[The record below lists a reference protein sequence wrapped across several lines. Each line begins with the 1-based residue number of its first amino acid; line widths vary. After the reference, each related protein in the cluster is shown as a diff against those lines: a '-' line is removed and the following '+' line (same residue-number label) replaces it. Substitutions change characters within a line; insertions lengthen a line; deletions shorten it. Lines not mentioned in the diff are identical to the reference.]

1 MHIGRIRSGA
11 ILISVGVVL
20 LLNTTGQ
27 LSWMVWWKILSL
39 WPIALVAI
47 GIELLFKKSSLS
59 ILSIL
64 SPILFIIA
72 ILGPALIFKPDFSR
86 IHRTGE
92 TYLWSQD
99 LDTTLTKV
107 SATVEISA
115 GDLKLSS
122 GTDKLISAEL
132 DYWDKKPSVDY
143 QKTVSDNSAAIEI
156 KDQGRTHRGWDWGW
170 TKVWWKES
178 EKKEWKIKLSELI
191 PLDLKINAKADRIKL
206 DLSDLQVV
214 NLNMDSRASHVDIV
228 IGDLVDNVT
237 GRITSK
243 ASTLYLS
250 FPEDM
255 ALRIE
260 NHAKMSTASF
270 SHISL
275 KEIEDGYETPDF
287 ENALRKLTLYLDGSV
302 TKLRI
307 NQYQTT
313 EGI

>member
-1 MHIGRIRSGA
+1 MHIGRIRTGA
-11 ILISVGVVL
+11 ILISVGIVL

-27 LSWMVWWKILSL
+27 LSWMVWGRILSL
-39 WPIALVAI
+39 WPVALVAI
-47 GIELLFKKSSLS
+47 GIELLFKKTSLS

-86 IHRTGE
+86 IHGAAE

-107 SATVEISA
+107 DATIDINA
-115 GDLKLSS
+115 GDLNLSS
-122 GTDKLISAEL
+122 GTDQLISAEL

-143 QKTVSDNSAAIEI
+143 EKKANNSATIEI
-156 KDQGRTHRGWDWGW
+156 LDQGRTHRSWDWGW
-170 TKVWWKES
+170 ARIWWGENEKEN
-178 EKKEWKIKLSELI
+178 WDIKLSDRI
-191 PLDLKINAKADRIKL
+191 SMDLNINAKADRIKL
-206 DLSDLQVV
+206 DLSDLQLV
-214 NLNMDSRASHVDIV
+214 NLNMDTKASHVDIT

-260 NHAKMSTASF
+260 NRAKMSTTSF
-270 SHISL
+270 SHINL

-287 ENALRKLTLYLDGSV
+287 ENAPRKLTLYLDGSV

-307 NQYQTT
+307 DQYHTA

>member
-1 MHIGRIRSGA
+1 MHIGRIRTGA
-11 ILISVGVVL
+11 ILISVGIVL

-27 LSWMVWWKILSL
+27 LSWMVWWRILSL

-47 GIELLFKKSSLS
+47 GIELLFKKTSLS

-72 ILGPALIFKPDFSR
+72 ILGPALIFKEDFSR
-86 IHRTGE
+86 IHRAGE
-92 TYLWSQD
+92 TYIWSQD

-107 SATVEISA
+107 NASVEISA
-115 GDLKLSS
+115 GDLKISS
-122 GTDKLISAEL
+122 EADKLISAEL
-132 DYWDKKPSVDY
+132 DYWDKEPVVDY
-143 QKTVSDNSAAIEI
+143 QKITSDNSATIEI
-156 KDQGRTHRGWDWGW
+156 QDQGRTRRGWNWGW
-170 TKVWWKES
+170 ARIWWGEN
-178 EKKEWKIKLSELI
+178 EKKDWDIKLSDRF
-191 PLDLKINAKADRIKL
+191 PLDLNIDAKADRIRL
-206 DLSDLQVV
+206 DLSDLRLT
-214 NLNMDSRASHVDIV
+214 NLKMDSKASHVDIT

-237 GRITSK
+237 GQITSK

-260 NHAKMSTASF
+260 NRAKMSTTSF

-287 ENALRKLTLYLDGSV
+287 ANAPRKLTLYLDGSV

-307 NQYQTT
+307 NQYRTA

>member
-1 MHIGRIRSGA
+1 MHIGRIRNGA
-11 ILISVGVVL
+11 ILISIGVVL

-27 LSWMVWWKILSL
+27 LSWMVWWRILSL

-47 GIELLFKKSSLS
+47 GVELLFKKTSLS
-59 ILSIL
+59 VFSLL
-64 SPILFIIA
+64 SPLLFIIA
-72 ILGPALIFKPDFSR
+72 ILGPALIFKPDFNR
-86 IHRTGE
+86 IHRAGE

-107 SATVEISA
+107 NATVELSA
-115 GDLKLSS
+115 GDLTLSS

-132 DYWDKKPSVDY
+132 DYWDKEPLVDY
-143 QKTVSDNSAAIEI
+143 KKIASDNSASIEI
-156 KDQGRTHRGWDWGW
+156 KDQGRTRRHWDWGW
-170 TKVWWKES
+170 AKVWWGES
-178 EKKEWKIKLSELI
+178 EKKDWDIKLSDRFS
-191 PLDLKINAKADRIKL
+191 LDLKINAKADRIKL
-206 DLSDLQVV
+206 DLSELQLA
-214 NLNMDSRASHVDIV
+214 NLKMDSRASHVDIT

-243 ASTLYLS
+243 ASTFYLS

-260 NHAKMSTASF
+260 NRAKMSTTSF

-275 KEIEDGYETPDF
+275 KEIEDGFETPDF
-287 ENALRKLTLYLDGSV
+287 ENTPRKLTLYLDGSV

-307 NQYQTT
+307 NQYRTS